1 MSVPQK
7 SIGHLFGARGEN
19 LKLLQEFT
27 NCTMKV
33 NHRNDVAG
41 HAQTWRLLKIVGR
54 SPSREQRDA
63 EVARCTRTVQILCGD
78 QEVEIG
84 QAIGMMLAEQEAQ
97 EEQRKLA
104 EQAEEASKEKAK
116 ELEVVSYVAAKCGDK
131 FNRDNIRE
139 ALAEENWD
147 SDLAMDRLFG
157 EYQQADRN
165 DTVKS
170 SSINVQRLLEASRAA
185 NATRKAKVVES
196 SDLPYHSPHENK
208 ESNEQEPSK
217 HVLSIRNAVAQALA
231 KGEALQQKK
240 QQAKMSKFVVAGSRQ
255 RTM

>member
-1 MSVPQK
+1 
-7 SIGHLFGARGEN
+7 
-19 LKLLQEFT
+19 
-27 NCTMKV
+27 
-33 NHRNDVAG
+33 
-41 HAQTWRLLKIVGR
+41 
-54 SPSREQRDA
+54 
-63 EVARCTRTVQILCGD
+63 VQILCGEE
-78 QEVEIG
+78 EVDVG
-84 QAIGMMLAEQEAQ
+84 QAIAAMLAEDEAE
-97 EEQRKLA
+97 EEQRKLS
-104 EQAEEASKEKAK
+104 EQVEVELRKKAQ
-116 ELEVVSYVAAKCGDK
+116 ELEAISYVAAKCGDK
-131 FNRDNIRE
+131 FSKERIRE

-147 SDLAMDRLFG
+147 PDLAMDRLFG